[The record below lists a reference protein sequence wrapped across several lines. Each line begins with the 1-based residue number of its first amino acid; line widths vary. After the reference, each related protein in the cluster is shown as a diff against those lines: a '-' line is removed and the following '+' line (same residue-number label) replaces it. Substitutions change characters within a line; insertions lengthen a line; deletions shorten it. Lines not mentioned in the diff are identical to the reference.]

1 MRSSRSSWWASRKS
15 FDVALHAGAMA
26 AWLLVPGAG
35 GMQAL
40 RDLTSSGR
48 RQPRFLALSVA
59 IPAAIGLVL
68 ESPIERRL
76 GTPVVIASGLTAG
89 SLAMLAA
96 DRRPETRAIR
106 GARTRDGLW
115 LGLAQASAL
124 IPGVSRSG
132 ATEAVARFRSFSRS
146 DSRRLAA
153 EVGLPVIAGATIL
166 KGVRA
171 FRWPQGTGDRATLA
185 VGAGA
190 SFSSALA
197 LAPLLRR
204 RPAAGSLAPYAL
216 YRLALAAAILARPR
230 LSRAKTSA

>member
-1 MRSSRSSWWASRKS
+1 MS
-15 FDVALHAGAMA
+15 
-26 AWLLVPGAG
+26 AWLLAPGAG

-40 RDLTSSGR
+40 RDLICTAR
-48 RQPRFLALSVA
+48 RQPGFLALSVA

-68 ESPIERRL
+68 EGPIERRS
-76 GTPVVIASGLTAG
+76 GNPGAIAAGLTVG

-96 DRRPETRAIR
+96 DRRPQTRAIPE
-106 GARTRDGLW
+106 ATARDGLW

-132 ATEAVARFRSFSRS
+132 ATEAVARLRSFSRS
-146 DSRRLAA
+146 DSQRLAA

-166 KGVRA
+166 KSIRA
-171 FRWPQGTGDRATLA
+171 FRGALGAGDRAALA

-190 SFSSALA
+190 SFSSTLL

-204 RPAAGSLAPYAL
+204 RPAGGSLAPYAL
-216 YRLALAAAILARPR
+216 YRQALALAILGRLRRAR
-230 LSRAKTSA
+230 SASGRRNQGHVGSM